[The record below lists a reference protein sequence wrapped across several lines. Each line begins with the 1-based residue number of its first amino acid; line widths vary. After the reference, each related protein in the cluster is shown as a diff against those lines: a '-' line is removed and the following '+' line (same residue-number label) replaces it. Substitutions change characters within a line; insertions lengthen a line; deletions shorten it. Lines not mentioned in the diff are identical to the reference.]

1 MEMNFKNLSLRTESL
16 VSDIEKKIRDL
27 ESLGFNMKTY
37 SDRLSKIKESI
48 SSKTDNYNF
57 ANINEVKVDGEHLDS
72 SWMKFITEL
81 EKIKSEIAEK
91 YESFYVMSK
100 SVSYLNGKL
109 DNINEVDFNLLYD
122 VALEL
127 LNNIESSPSGEYE
140 QQKFIVETSYEAIYH
155 ILKLKSIS
163 LDIESFRD
171 DPLYLRIKNSDTHSS
186 FISNLILEEANKSEN
201 PKLMDK
207 IYQLEIKGMDS
218 KELIDYDLFRLLFLS
233 SKGKF
238 VEDLKEKTKRI
249 YSEYNATLEEIK
261 SSARDLQT
269 SKDDYIDNSK
279 STRKEFFRL
288 LRRVS
293 FLLASFG
300 LIGFISV
307 NSFKGLRGAERKYL
321 TKSKEYDLQT
331 GAVVESEDYEL
342 LDSDNVTVVEELPW
356 EYEEGL
362 FGGYYK
368 RIREYNLESVDGID
382 DPSFYVEKSKNLRYS
397 QSSLGSGEEPENFG
411 KEEKKYTV
419 IIKEQSEEYVEAGV
433 GAIVLDV
440 VIITLIDLLVLM
452 LELYI
457 YLQAFKETLLPDD
470 CYNGVIADFK
480 EELDERK
487 ESKRKML
494 DDIKRLRE
502 LIERCKKQLE
512 MIKESPYYSYINPEV
527 EEMINNVNIE
537 EVLSESVPG
546 TDMKKLLKSI

>member
-57 ANINEVKVDGEHLDS
+57 ENINEVKVDGEHLDS
-72 SWMKFITEL
+72 SWMKYITEL

-127 LNNIESSPSGEYE
+127 LNNLESSPSGEYE
-140 QQKFIVETSYEAIYH
+140 QQKFIVEASYEVIYH

-186 FISNLILEEANKSEN
+186 FISNLILEEANKLEN

-207 IYQLEIKGMDS
+207 IYQLEINGMDS
-218 KELIDYDLFRLLFLS
+218 KVLIDYDLFRLLFLS
-233 SKGKF
+233 AKGKF
-238 VEDLKEKTKRI
+238 VEDLKEKTKKI
-249 YSEYNATLEEIK
+249 YSEYNATLEEMK
-261 SSARDLQT
+261 RSARDLQT
-269 SKDDYIDNSK
+269 SKNDYINNSK
-279 STRKEFFRL
+279 STRKEFFRI
-288 LRRVS
+288 LRRLS
-293 FLLASFG
+293 FLLVSFG

-307 NSFKGLRGAERKYL
+307 NSFKGLKGAERKYL

-331 GAVVESEDYEL
+331 GEVVESEDYEL
-342 LDSDNVTVVEELPW
+342 LNSNNVTVIEEMPW

-368 RIREYNLESVDGID
+368 RNRKYNLESVDGND
-382 DPSFYVEKSKNLRYS
+382 DPKFYVEKSKDLRYY
-397 QSSLGSGEEPENFG
+397 QSSLGSEEEPENFG

-419 IIKEQSEEYVEAGV
+419 IIKEQGEEYIEPDSGD
-433 GAIVLDV
+433 IVMDV
-440 VIITLIDLLVLM
+440 VIITFIDLLVLM
-452 LELYI
+452 LELCIYI
-457 YLQAFKETLLPDD
+457 NAFKETLLPGDYD
-470 CYNGVIADFK
+470 NGVIVDFK
-480 EELDERK
+480 EEFDDRN

-494 DDIKRLRE
+494 SDIKRLRE
-502 LIERCKKQLE
+502 LVERCKKQLE
-512 MIKESPYYSYINPEV
+512 TIKESPYYSYINPEV

-537 EVLSESVPG
+537 EILSESVPD
-546 TDMKKLLKSI
+546 TDMKKLLK

>member
-27 ESLGFNMKTY
+27 ESLGFNMKNY

-72 SWMKFITEL
+72 SWMEFITEL
-81 EKIKSEIAEK
+81 ERIKSEIAEK

-140 QQKFIVETSYEAIYH
+140 QQKFIVETSYEVIYH

-186 FISNLILEEANKSEN
+186 FISNLILEEANKLEN

-218 KELIDYDLFRLLFLS
+218 KVLIDYDLFRLLFLS
-233 SKGKF
+233 SNGKF

-249 YSEYNATLEEIK
+249 YSEYNATLEEMK
-261 SSARDLQT
+261 SSARDLRT
-269 SKDDYIDNSK
+269 SKNDYINNSK

-307 NSFKGLRGAERKYL
+307 NSFKGLKGPERKYL
-321 TKSKEYDLQT
+321 TKSTEYDLQT
-331 GAVVESEDYEL
+331 GAVVETEDYEL

-356 EYEEGL
+356 EYEEGR

-368 RIREYNLESVDGID
+368 RIRKYYLESVDGID
-382 DPSFYVEKSKNLRYS
+382 DPKFYVEKSKNLRYS
-397 QSSLGSGEEPENFG
+397 QSSLGSDEEPENFG

-419 IIKEQSEEYVEAGV
+419 IIKEQGEEYIEAGV

-470 CYNGVIADFK
+470 GYNGVIADFK

-512 MIKESPYYSYINPEV
+512 MIKESPYYSYINPEL
-527 EEMINNVNIE
+527 EEMINNVNVE